1 MSDFIEI
8 NHIKSDRRKKQVN
21 DTVKAVG
28 KGMGKIFK
36 TIGKGVSSMAKDIQ
50 ERQSP
55 ENQLKR
61 LKTKKELLAAKAE
74 VMKEQDKIN
83 KLAPKG
89 GGALGGL
96 VDNANNNI
104 QEVFG
109 TNVFNDKKRKN
120 NGGLI

>member
-1 MSDFIEI
+1 MTKEQDI
-8 NHIKSDRRKKQVN
+8 
-21 DTVKAVG
+21 VK
-28 KGMGKIFK
+28 
-36 TIGKGVSSMAKDIQ
+36 
-50 ERQSP
+50 
-55 ENQLKR
+55 L
-61 LKTKKELLAAKAE
+61 
-74 VMKEQDKIN
+74 MKEQDKIN